1 MKLKRNMGPVDQVI
15 RAVVGVS
22 LIYLGPVSKMLTSDF
37 MSGMLLAL
45 VGALALFSAATGYC
59 PLYHVSGFCT
69 YKPKDGAGQRS
80 GPQ

>member
-45 VGALALFSAATGYC
+45 VGALALISAATGYC

-69 YKPKDGAGQRS
+69 STPKDDAGQRS
-80 GPQ
+80 GPE